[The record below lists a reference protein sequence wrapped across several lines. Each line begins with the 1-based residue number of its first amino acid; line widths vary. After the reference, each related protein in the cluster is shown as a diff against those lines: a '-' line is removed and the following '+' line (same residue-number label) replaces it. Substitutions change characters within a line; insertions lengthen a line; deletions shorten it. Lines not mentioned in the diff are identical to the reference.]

1 MNKNESLIGS
11 FLIAM
16 PSMPDP
22 RFQKSV
28 ILITSYSE
36 EGATGILINKPY
48 KMNINEVLNNIGI
61 EEKEN
66 KNDIPVLNG
75 GPVEADKGFIIHS
88 SDFELRGSTEI
99 DGINCAVNTTKE
111 SLAILCN
118 KKTPLEANLYLGYCG
133 WTSGQLD
140 KEIKSNDWLICNS
153 DKNMIFNKNYDLIW
167 NKMIEEM
174 GLNLSFLSN
183 KSGLA

>member
-1 MNKNESLIGS
+1 MENLK
-11 FLIAM
+11 
-16 PSMPDP
+16 
-22 RFQKSV
+22 Q
-28 ILITSYSE
+28 ILKKR
-36 EGATGILINKPY
+36 ILNF
-48 KMNINEVLNNIGI
+48 
-61 EEKEN
+61 
-66 KNDIPVLNG
+66 
-75 GPVEADKGFIIHS
+75 GPLSI
-88 SDFELRGSTEI
+88 SDFI
-99 DGINCAVNTTKE
+99 
-111 SLAILCN
+111 
-118 KKTPLEANLYLGYCG
+118 LEANLYLGYCG